1 MKYHQKKTL
10 VLNILDKLPSKLGY
24 YFYHLIQR
32 RTFKSIDSIIT
43 ANTRSVKKVEHI
55 LTKFNISLK
64 NQTVVEIGSGWLPIM
79 PFLFKKHLNVT
90 KIITYDINKHYT
102 NKNILSTKEFFKDV
116 NFKFRNSSDLNLP
129 DFIDY
134 FPKTNIINAQIE
146 NDIRLIFSRFVLEH
160 VKPIDIQKMHEK
172 FYTELDEKV
181 KILHLIS
188 PSDHRAYSNKTL
200 SYYDFLKYSQIE
212 WDKIQTKFDYHNR
225 LRLPHYIK
233 IFKDIGFKITHLEY
247 DTTNTDTDKYLK
259 YKQLNIHSDYQ
270 KFNEKEILAGSIC
283 ILLEK

>member
-32 RTFKSIDSIIT
+32 RVFNSIDSIIT
-43 ANTRSVKKVEHI
+43 ANTRSMKKVEDI
-55 LTKFNISLK
+55 LTKCDISLK
-64 NQTVVEIGSGWLPIM
+64 NQKVVEIGSGWLPIM

-90 KIITYDINKHYT
+90 KIITYDINKHYN

-116 NFKFRNSSDLNLP
+116 KFKFRNSSDLNLP

-134 FPKTNIINAQIE
+134 FPKTNIINAKIE

-172 FYTELDEKV
+172 FYTELDKNV

-188 PSDHRAYSNKTL
+188 PSDHRAYSDKTL
-200 SYYDFLKYSQIE
+200 SYYDFLKYSPIE

-270 KFNEKEILAGSIC
+270 KFNEKEVLAGSIC